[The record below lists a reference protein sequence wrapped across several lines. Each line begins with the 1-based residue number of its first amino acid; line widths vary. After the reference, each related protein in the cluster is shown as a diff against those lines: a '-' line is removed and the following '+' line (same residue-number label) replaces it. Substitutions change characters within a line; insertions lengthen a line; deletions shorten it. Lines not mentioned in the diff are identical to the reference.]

1 MCSMTL
7 CWTKFKNRCFFC
19 SGKNIAFD
27 SLSCQISTLLL
38 TVQPPSKAGRK
49 TNAGVDQCSIPCIQS
64 ESNFYIRRFDRS
76 LLDTICL
83 QISNFT
89 KEDTELPWEVLNMTI
104 FSSRT
109 IIIIIEI
116 ICCNH
121 ENNILWLFPERNNC
135 SIVFQ

>member
-7 CWTKFKNRCFFC
+7 CWTKFKNKCFFC
-19 SGKNIAFD
+19 SGKYTAFD
-27 SLSCQISTLLL
+27 SLSCQISTYFWPCDHPPKRGERPMQEWTRVLCHASNQSL
-38 TVQPPSKAGRK
+38 TSTSEGLTEACWTPSA
-49 TNAGVDQCSIPCIQS
+49 
-64 ESNFYIRRFDRS
+64 YIF
-76 LLDTICL
+76 
-83 QISNFT
+83 SNFT
-89 KEDTELPWEVLNMTI
+89 KKDTELPWELLHITI

-121 ENNILWLFPERNNC
+121 GNNMLWLFPERNNC